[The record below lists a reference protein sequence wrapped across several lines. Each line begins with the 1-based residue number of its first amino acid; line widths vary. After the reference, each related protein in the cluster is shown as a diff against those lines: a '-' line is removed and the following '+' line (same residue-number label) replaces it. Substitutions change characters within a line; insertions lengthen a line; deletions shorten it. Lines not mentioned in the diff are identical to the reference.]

1 MSRRYF
7 TLIELLVV
15 VAILIILI
23 SILLPGLQKARNSAL
38 GAACLNNLSQ
48 IGKASASY
56 SGDNDDWIVPG
67 ITDWGDNSTK
77 YFYAK
82 LSGTRGITPGYG
94 TVYATKKKG
103 SSEVP
108 IHSGSFICNTDIRKL
123 TGDKNTGFAYTMF
136 GGNWCL
142 MGDFTSTSKWRAFLH
157 KTGAMRTP
165 SSVILAGDS
174 NQVQNGMLDAP
185 GEFSFRHG
193 GVDMRSTVETL
204 YSPVLSRGRTQI
216 IFGDGHAGSLSYAA
230 FLVRRLSEGDRSVH
244 FPGGNPDYDPLMFG
258 FRFDKGTAPAL

>member
-94 TVYATKKKG
+94 TVYATKKREVRKFPSTAEV
-103 SSEVP
+103 SSAIP
-108 IHSGSFICNTDIRKL
+108 TSGS
-123 TGDKNTGFAYTMF
+123 
-136 GGNWCL
+136 
-142 MGDFTSTSKWRAFLH
+142 
-157 KTGAMRTP
+157 
-165 SSVILAGDS
+165 
-174 NQVQNGMLDAP
+174 
-185 GEFSFRHG
+185 
-193 GVDMRSTVETL
+193 
-204 YSPVLSRGRTQI
+204 
-216 IFGDGHAGSLSYAA
+216 
-230 FLVRRLSEGDRSVH
+230 
-244 FPGGNPDYDPLMFG
+244 
-258 FRFDKGTAPAL
+258 